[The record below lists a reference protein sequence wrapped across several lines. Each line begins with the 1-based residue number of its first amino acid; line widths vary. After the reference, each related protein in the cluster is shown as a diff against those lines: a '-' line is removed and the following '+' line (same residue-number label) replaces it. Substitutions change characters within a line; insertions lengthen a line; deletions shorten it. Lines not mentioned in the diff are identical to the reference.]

1 MFNHIIFLGLNFQE
15 IFLVCILVL
24 LLIFLGV
31 FLTSLF
37 RNREKVNFYS
47 LVVRENGRISKVGT
61 AFIFILLLLIYQVI
75 SGNEVSTYL
84 VELLFVIFTAE
95 LGTKFIDNKFI
106 SDSKMLDIKQSLIK
120 PDKKKQ
126 SMSAKNID
134 DIDFDDL

>member
-1 MFNHIIFLGLNFQE
+1 MFNHIIFWGLNFQE